1 MTPADCVLEIE
12 FHGASSEQGAGS
24 ILNNWNRSDK
34 NPQREV
40 RVREN
45 CSTWN
50 NSPCVRLTFVRV
62 PCAELQRTMRQSW
75 SVLTN
80 RHLGSP
86 SKTRVVLGSVS

>member
-62 PCAELQRTMRQSW
+62 LCEELQCSNATKLVRFAAKEARAFTT
-75 SVLTN
+75 L
-80 RHLGSP
+80 SP
-86 SKTRVVLGSVS
+86 ERR